1 MNSSSNEAPG
11 ADYRRNF
18 EHFTNLIANLHERL
32 ASVDNSMIDATL
44 SRPTAPVTRSATRR
58 TKSNQTS
65 SPISS
70 SEPKSLALR
79 TQLKTYKSF
88 ATIIVGSSRTE
99 FFLHKDL
106 LTSCSPFFAAALSGP
121 FVESHTQTVSLP
133 EEPLSSFEYFAQW
146 LYTRSL
152 AHDTTNA
159 RGQPTYFVL
168 LDLYALADRLCVE
181 ALRNDVCDRIGHL
194 AETTNSVPT
203 PSDTWIL
210 CERIR
215 DGAPVRRLVADL
227 FAFKKTDN
235 LLETHE
241 DEWHPLFLK
250 ALVVLLKRP
259 QRQAVA
265 RHALAEWRVVKGEHA

>member
-1 MNSSSNEAPG
+1 
-11 ADYRRNF
+11 
-18 EHFTNLIANLHERL
+18 
-32 ASVDNSMIDATL
+32 
-44 SRPTAPVTRSATRR
+44 
-58 TKSNQTS
+58 
-65 SPISS
+65 
-70 SEPKSLALR
+70 LR

-121 FVESHTQTVSLP
+121 FVESHTQTVTLP

-265 RHALAEWRVVKGEHA
+265 RHALAEWRVVKGEHAGGAAACDVCRLVCRANGGHWRCEECARVLCQACVARGLGGCGWDWPREGACKPWLRDACQYHEHG